1 MVGVDIYD
9 GAGLTDMDELTD
21 PIELPRV
28 ATGLVTFARVPAST
42 SAVSATWDPM
52 STIGVRRR
60 MERTGDVPSEPMA
73 DRCGLV
79 VLDAAAGVVELPNSP
94 YVQNSRGRINGGV
107 LGMVFQWA
115 AEAAAPGY
123 AASDLHIHYLASAR
137 IGPVRTETVV
147 VREVD
152 DHVVCRVV
160 AMDAGADDL
169 VVAQATVT
177 LQRY

>member
-1 MVGVDIYD
+1 MVV
-9 GAGLTDMDELTD
+9 
-21 PIELPRV
+21 
-28 ATGLVTFARVPAST
+28 
-42 SAVSATWDPM
+42 
-52 STIGVRRR
+52 
-60 MERTGDVPSEPMA
+60 
-73 DRCGLV
+73 
-79 VLDAAAGVVELPNSP
+79 DAAAGVVELPNSP

-115 AEAAAPGY
+115 AEATAPGY
-123 AASDLHIHYLASAR
+123 AGSDLHIHYLAAR
-137 IGPVRTETVV
+137 ASVRCAPRPYV

-177 LQRY
+177 LQRA